1 MLPTLVWASVSAM
14 PKNRNTERMMNSATE
29 VWRKF
34 AFAVGKRADL
44 AHLRA
49 FCPMKVVLVDVI
61 NEVVVVKKIRWGR
74 KRAPTPGKNS
84 I

>member
-1 MLPTLVWASVSAM
+1 
-14 PKNRNTERMMNSATE
+14 
-29 VWRKF
+29 
-34 AFAVGKRADL
+34 
-44 AHLRA
+44 
-49 FCPMKVVLVDVI
+49 MKVVLVDVI